1 MNDQDY
7 TRFVR
12 LYTKVERDLRQ
23 FIRSLL
29 PSWNDADEVLQLAA
43 LVLWKK
49 FEKFES
55 GGVEEETD
63 FIRWACVV
71 ARFEALSY
79 RKKMARDK
87 LVFSDEIF
95 DLMAEEAEEDVELRQ
110 KEHQALEGCL
120 SKLTP
125 VQNEFIKLA
134 YTPGVKVK
142 DLAEESGVRP
152 EAFYMRLN
160 RLRKKLQD
168 CVKHSINTQRILQ

>member
-1 MNDQDY
+1 MNENEY

-29 PSWNDADEVLQLAA
+29 PSWHDADEVLQLAA

-49 FEKFES
+49 FDQFES
-55 GGVEEETD
+55 KGEDEEVD

-71 ARFEALSY
+71 SRFEALAY
-79 RKKMARDK
+79 RKKLARDK
-87 LVFSDEIF
+87 LVFREEVF
-95 DLMAEEAEEDVELRQ
+95 ELMALEAIEEVDDRQ
-110 KEHQALEGCL
+110 SERKALEHCL
-120 SKLTP
+120 KQLSSA
-125 VQNEFIKLA
+125 QNEFIRLA

-142 DLAEESGVRP
+142 ELALKAGVKP

-160 RLRKKLQD
+160 RLRKKLQS
-168 CVKHSINTQRILQ
+168 CVQRSVQSQQGV